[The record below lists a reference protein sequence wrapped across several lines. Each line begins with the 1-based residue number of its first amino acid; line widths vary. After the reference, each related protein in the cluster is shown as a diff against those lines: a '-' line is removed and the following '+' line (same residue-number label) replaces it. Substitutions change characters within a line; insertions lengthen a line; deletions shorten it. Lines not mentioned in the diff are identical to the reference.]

1 MTRWSSF
8 LKSVT
13 GMLTAAA
20 TLLAAIAGL
29 VTAVT
34 QLRGDHRNPEAAAVT
49 TVVASIVWTDG
60 SADMLSF
67 AWRDDGNLN
76 ALYMSRGAT

>member
-1 MTRWSSF
+1 
-8 LKSVT
+8 
-13 GMLTAAA
+13 
-20 TLLAAIAGL
+20 
-29 VTAVT
+29 VT